1 MPSLMELLSLEPQAE
16 ASSLAKAIAGL
27 VSNRKTPTL
36 KEKLLESA
44 YLATP
49 EESAFEFGNFTGAF
63 PDEKSGLRDPRWGE
77 TKKGEDSS
85 RDKPVVYL
93 NYDKFKEGLGQE
105 ELTPAQVEKYFLG
118 ETLHNLKD
126 VEPETYERL
135 MESALDSPEYRKWME
150 DSYQYALNDPSYE
163 ETRDIN
169 EWHRESRFD
178 QVIGGYLGAG
188 DEDYPTLKDWSR
200 DMPGYSSDKFRKE
213 LEKLRSRLDME

>member
-1 MPSLMELLSLEPQAE
+1 MTSRADYGDALANVLATQPRKTSPLA
-16 ASSLAKAIAGL
+16 ASLAGT
-27 VSNRKTPTL
+27 NYTTMGRKTPTL
-36 KEKLLESA
+36 KEKLMQSA

-49 EESAFEFGNFTGAF
+49 EESELEFAEGDF
-63 PDEKSGLRDPRWGE
+63 RWGE
-77 TKKGEDSS
+77 TKKGGDSP

-135 MESALDSPEYRKWME
+135 MEASLDSPEYRKWME
-150 DSYQYALNDPSYE
+150 DSYQRALDDPEYK
-163 ETRDIN
+163 ETRNIED
-169 EWHRESRFD
+169 WHRHSRFD

-188 DEDYPTLKDWSR
+188 DKDYPTLKDWSR
-200 DMPGYSSDKFRKE
+200 EKMPWGDKFRKE
-213 LEKLRSRLDME
+213 LEKLRTRLGME

>member
-1 MPSLMELLSLEPQAE
+1 MPNRADYGDAGALANLLGMQPQKTSPLAT
-16 ASSLAKAIAGL
+16 SLAGTNYTIAD
-27 VSNRKTPTL
+27 RKTPTL
-36 KEKLLESA
+36 KEKLMQSA

-49 EESAFEFGNFTGAF
+49 EESALEFAEGDF
-63 PDEKSGLRDPRWGE
+63 RWGE
-77 TKKGEDSS
+77 TKKGEDSP
-85 RDKPVVYL
+85 RDKPVVYI

-105 ELTPAQVEKYFLG
+105 ELTPAQVEKYHLG

-150 DSYQYALNDPSYE
+150 DSYQYALNDPSYK

-200 DMPGYSSDKFRKE
+200 DMPGYSGDKFRKE
-213 LEKLRSRLDME
+213 LEKLRTRLDME

>member
-1 MPSLMELLSLEPQAE
+1 MPNQIDYEGSGALANLLGMQPQKTSPLAT
-16 ASSLAKAIAGL
+16 SLAGTNYTIAD
-27 VSNRKTPTL
+27 RKTPTL
-36 KEKLLESA
+36 KEKLMQSA

-49 EESAFEFGNFTGAF
+49 EESALEFAEGDF
-63 PDEKSGLRDPRWGE
+63 RWGE
-77 TKKGEDSS
+77 TKKGEDSP
-85 RDKPVVYL
+85 RDKPVVYI

-105 ELTPAQVEKYFLG
+105 ELTPAQVEKYHLG

-200 DMPGYSSDKFRKE
+200 DMPGFSGDKFRKE
-213 LEKLRSRLDME
+213 LEKLRTRLDME

>member
-1 MPSLMELLSLEPQAE
+1 MPNRADYGDAGALTNLLGMQPQKTSPLAT
-16 ASSLAKAIAGL
+16 SLAGTNYTIAD
-27 VSNRKTPTL
+27 RKTPTL
-36 KEKLLESA
+36 KEKLMQSA

-49 EESAFEFGNFTGAF
+49 EESALEFAEGDF
-63 PDEKSGLRDPRWGE
+63 RWGE
-77 TKKGEDSS
+77 TKKGGDSP
-85 RDKPVVYL
+85 RDKPVVYI
-93 NYDKFKEGLGQE
+93 NYDKFKEGLGQK
-105 ELTPAQVEKYFLG
+105 ELTPAQVEKYHLG

-213 LEKLRSRLDME
+213 LEKLRTRLDME